1 MNKSCQKDVAVWVGE
16 YRLGLR
22 RYFSSRVNFSDVDDL
37 VQEVF
42 THLHLQVKKSDADI
56 ENPKS
61 YIYTIAKNL
70 LVSHGRYQKS
80 RCRSFH
86 ESLSCEMEIP
96 DVITPERTVIG
107 MQDCRRVCQAI
118 LGLPPRAGTAFKF
131 HRFEGLTYQDIAER
145 MGISR
150 ESVKELIQRALVRV
164 RKVMEEV
171 SEN

>member
-1 MNKSCQKDVAVWVGE
+1 MASWVGE

-22 RYFSSRVNFSDVDDL
+22 RYFSSRVNISDVDDL

-42 THLHLQVKKSDADI
+42 AHLHFQMKKSNTNI
-56 ENPKS
+56 RNPRS

-80 RCRSFH
+80 RCRAYH
-86 ESLSCEMEIP
+86 EPLSSEIDIP

-118 LGLPPRAGTAFKF
+118 LRLPPRAGTAFKF

-145 MGISR
+145 MGISK
-150 ESVKELIQRALVRV
+150 ESVKELIQRALVRI
-164 RKVMEEV
+164 RKVMEEAV
-171 SEN
+171 